1 MFAKTTWVRF
11 NVTQDKRDPEEKR
24 LGDELTAA
32 CAEMGMY
39 VMTLTDHLRRSSNA
53 SVSPFADA
61 ASRGG
66 RRRSEDVLGPVG
78 FVLTSPDGPFFLL
91 RGASVLQSRL

>member
-39 VMTLTDHLRRSSNA
+39 DDDS
-53 SVSPFADA
+53 
-61 ASRGG
+61 
-66 RRRSEDVLGPVG
+66 
-78 FVLTSPDGPFFLL
+78 DGPPPEIFERFCIAVRRCCEYEEGEGERKKYLDQL
-91 RGASVLQSRL
+91 DSY